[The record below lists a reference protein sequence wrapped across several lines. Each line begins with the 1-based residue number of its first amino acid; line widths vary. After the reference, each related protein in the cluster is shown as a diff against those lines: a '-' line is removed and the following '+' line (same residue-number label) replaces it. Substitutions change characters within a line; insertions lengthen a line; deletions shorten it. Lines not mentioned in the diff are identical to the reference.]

1 MEHQN
6 FPNYFQAADS
16 ISISSQK
23 KYLLVLKTDLIAMI
37 LAAALAVYNYQS
49 TDAKLLLNVVTGISL
64 LIGLILT
71 IVLRTKKY
79 EDIWYQG
86 RALAESCKTITWRF
100 ITCAEYFENGLDD
113 KEAKERFVKRIKD
126 LAGEFSELNSNLS
139 ATILN
144 KPIITDKMMEL
155 RSFDLQHRKKHY
167 LENRIEDQKEWYS
180 TKAESNRISYNSW
193 FIGIIGL
200 QVLSIICIVYLI
212 VEPESTWNLIG
223 LLTTLSASAISWLQ
237 IKQHQELKQAYTTA
251 TTELNFIQELSGSI
265 NTEEELSQFILDSEN
280 AISREHT
287 LWLAQ
292 RRK

>member
-1 MEHQN
+1 MEQQN
-6 FPNYFQAADS
+6 FPNYFQAADA
-16 ISISSQK
+16 ISIASQK
-23 KYLLVLKTDLIAMI
+23 NYLLVLKADLIAMI
-37 LAAALAVYNYQS
+37 LAAGLAVYNYQS
-49 TDAKLLLNVVTGISL
+49 VDSILWLNVITGLSL
-64 LIGLILT
+64 LTGLILT

-79 EDIWYQG
+79 EDVWYQG

-100 ITCAEYFENGLDD
+100 ITCAEYFENGLDVS
-113 KEAKERFVKRIKD
+113 EVRERFIKRIQD

-139 ATILN
+139 AKILN
-144 KPIITDKMMEL
+144 KPIITDKMIEI
-155 RSFDLQHRKKHY
+155 RSLDLQQRKKFY

-180 TKAESNRISYNSW
+180 TKAESNKTSYNRW
-193 FIGIIGL
+193 FIGIISL
-200 QVLSIICIVYLI
+200 QVLSIVCVVYLI
-212 VEPESTWNLIG
+212 VKPDSTWNLIG

-251 TTELNFIQELSGSI
+251 TTELNFIQELSENI

>member
-1 MEHQN
+1 MEQHN
-6 FPNYFQAADS
+6 FPNYFQAADA

-23 KYLLVLKTDLIAMI
+23 HYLLVLKADLIAMV
-37 LAAALAVYNYQS
+37 LAAGLAVYNYQS
-49 TDAKLLLNVVTGISL
+49 IDSLLWLNVVTGLSL
-64 LIGLILT
+64 LTGLILT

-79 EDIWYQG
+79 EDVWYQG

-100 ITCAEYFENGLDD
+100 ITCAEYFESTLDVA
-113 KEAKERFVKRIKD
+113 EVKERFIKRIQD

-139 ATILN
+139 AKLLN
-144 KPIITDKMMEL
+144 KPIITDKMIEV
-155 RSFDLQHRKKHY
+155 RSLDLQERKKYY

-180 TKAESNRISYNSW
+180 TKAESNKTSYNRW
-193 FIGIIGL
+193 FIGIISL
-200 QVLSIICIVYLI
+200 QILSIVCVVYLI
-212 VEPESTWNLIG
+212 VEPDSTWNLIG

-251 TTELNFIQELSGSI
+251 TTELNFIQELSENI
-265 NTEEELSQFILDSEN
+265 NTEGDLSQFILDSEN